1 MAALSDGYNWTS
13 YGLLYHGLKVDQLAC
28 IIVAKVSIY
37 TKLLLLKLGTARS
50 HLTSSV
56 PVFPSPLVIIEK
68 LYNTS
73 NLIIFRLKVV

>member
-13 YGLLYHGLKVDQLAC
+13 YVLLYHGLKVNQPAC
-28 IIVAKVSIY
+28 ITVPKVSIY

-56 PVFPSPLVIIEK
+56 PVFLSPLVIIEE
-68 LYNTS
+68 LYNSS
-73 NLIIFRLKVV
+73 NFIIFRLKVV